1 MKCLKLILL
10 ASVFIIVIAGCE
22 NSSKKTV
29 ESNVMDAKPYQN
41 LISRYI
47 SVPLTSDL
55 SGLSDQQKKML
66 PLLMQ
71 AADVMDELFW
81 YEAYGKKDSLF
92 SVIKDPLAKQYV
104 IINYGPW
111 DRLDGNKSFIKGIG
125 EKPLGANFYPVN
137 MSKTEFE
144 SANLPDKASLYTL
157 IRRDKSGNLISIPY
171 HVAFKKQIEKTAGL
185 LEQAAE
191 LAEDPGF
198 KHYLKLRAA
207 ALRNDEYFESDM
219 AWMDMKDNQIDM
231 VIGPIENYEDKLY
244 NYKAAHEAYILIK
257 DMDWSKRLEKYA
269 ALLPQLQRELPVPEA
284 YKKEKPGSNADLN
297 AYDVIYYAGDCNS
310 GSKTIAINLPNDE
323 RVQLAK
329 GSRRLQLKNAMRAKF
344 DKILVPIAKELIDES
359 QRKHIKFDAFF
370 ANTMFHE
377 VAHGLGIKKTIVG
390 KESIRSALKEHFSAI
405 EEGKADIL
413 GVYMVA
419 QLLKM
424 GELQGDLKDNY
435 VTFMAGIFRSI
446 RFGVASAHGKANMM
460 RFNFFKDMGAFT
472 RDNTTGTYKVDFE
485 KMQKAVAALSEKI
498 LTLQG
503 QGDYA
508 AASKWVEEQ
517 GVVSPELQAD
527 LDLLESKNI
536 PVDVVFDQ
544 GLRVLKL

>member
-1 MKCLKLILL
+1 MKILKLILL
-10 ASVFIIVIAGCE
+10 VAISTIVISGCSNDE
-22 NSSKKTV
+22 KKTV
-29 ESNVMDAKPYQN
+29 KSKAVDANPYQN

-55 SGLSDQQKKML
+55 SGLPDQQKKML

-92 SVIKDPLAKQYV
+92 SVLKDSLAKQYV

-111 DRLDGNKSFIKGIG
+111 DRLDGNKSFIEGIG
-125 EKPLGANFYPVN
+125 EKPLGANFYPTD

-144 SANLPDKASLYTL
+144 SANLSDKTSLYTL
-157 IRRDKSGNLISIPY
+157 IRRDKSGNLTSIPY
-171 HVAFKKQIEKTAGL
+171 HIAFKRQIEKVAGL

-191 LAEDPGF
+191 LAEDEGF
-198 KHYLKLRAA
+198 KHYLKLRAI
-207 ALRNDEYFESDM
+207 ALRNDDYFESDM

-344 DKILVPIAKELIDES
+344 DKILVPIANVLIDED

-377 VAHGLGIKKTIVG
+377 VAHGLGIKKTING
-390 KESIRSALKEHFSAI
+390 KGSIRSALKEHFSAI

-435 VTFMAGIFRSI
+435 VTFMAGIFRSV

-472 RDNTTGTYKVDFE
+472 RNNDTGTYKVDFE
-485 KMQKAVAALSEKI
+485 KMQIAVAALSEKI

-503 QGDYA
+503 QGDYD
-508 AASKWVEEQ
+508 AASNWVEEQ
-517 GVVSPELQAD
+517 GVVPPVLQAD
-527 LDLLESKNI
+527 LDLLDSKSI
-536 PVDVVFDQ
+536 PVDVVFIQ
-544 GLRVLKL
+544 GREQLGL